1 MLIWKRIFRENGV
14 PTEFKTNFRHLYL
27 DMAWFA
33 ILSGSS
39 MAFLAIYAA
48 RLGANPMQIGLL
60 GAMPAVINLIFAIPA
75 SQWLQKRAIGKAVFW
90 TSIFYRI
97 GYVFMIIL
105 PWFFSGRIQI
115 WLLIMLSLLMGI
127 PGTAL
132 AVGFNAL
139 FADAVPTQWRAHVA
153 GMRNIV
159 LSVVYVVTSIVCG
172 AILTRIPFPTGY
184 QVVFAIG
191 FLGGLMSSLHLF
203 FVRSLVMPVPLEP
216 EQINPNPDAIRPK
229 HWSIQFLAQIRDVFF
244 KEKIWKTPVWN
255 MLLTLLFF
263 HTAQYLTIPLFPIYF
278 VNILHLSD
286 QQIGLGT
293 AVFYLTVFLG
303 STQFSRISNRLGHHK
318 VTGMGVIL
326 MSLYPVLLSFS
337 TGFFHYLLISL
348 VGGFAWAL
356 VGGALANYLL
366 EKIPETNRPPY
377 LAWYN
382 IMLNAAILTGSL
394 LGPVFAQSIGLG
406 PSLFIFGLLRLV
418 AGLAIL
424 KWG

>member
-1 MLIWKRIFRENGV
+1 MMIWKRIFRENGV
-14 PTEFKTNFRHLYL
+14 PTEYKTNFRHLYL

-39 MAFLAIYAA
+39 MAFLAVYAA
-48 RLGANPMQIGLL
+48 RQGANPMQIGLL

-90 TSIFYRI
+90 TSVFYRL
-97 GYVFMIIL
+97 GYMFMIIL

-115 WLLIMLSLLMGI
+115 WLLILLSLLMGI

-159 LSVVYVVTSIVCG
+159 LSVVYVVTSIICG
-172 AILTRIPFPTGY
+172 AILTKVPFPTGY
-184 QVVFAIG
+184 QVVFTIG
-191 FLGGLMSSLHLF
+191 FLGGMMSSLHLY
-203 FVRSLVMPVPLEP
+203 FVRSLVIPAPLEP
-216 EQINPNPDAIRPK
+216 EKINIDPDAIHPK
-229 HWSIQFLAQIRDVFF
+229 HRSFPFISQILDVFF
-244 KEKIWKTPVWN
+244 KDKIWKTPIWST
-255 MLLTLLFF
+255 MLVLLFF

-318 VTGMGVIL
+318 VTGIGVIL

-337 TGFFHYLLISL
+337 TGFFHYLFISL
-348 VGGFAWAL
+348 VGGFAWAM

-382 IMLNAAILTGSL
+382 IMLNAAILIGSL
-394 LGPVFAQSIGLG
+394 LGPVFAQFIGLG
-406 PSLFIFGLLRLV
+406 PSLFLFGMLRLV
-418 AGLAIL
+418 SGLAIL